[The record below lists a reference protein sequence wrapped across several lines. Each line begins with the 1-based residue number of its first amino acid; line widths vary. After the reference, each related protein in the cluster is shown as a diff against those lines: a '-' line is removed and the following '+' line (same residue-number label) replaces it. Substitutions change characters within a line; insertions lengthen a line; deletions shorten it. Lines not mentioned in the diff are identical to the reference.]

1 MVQGKRLAKIEKLR
15 QLNAIDF
22 IFVAYLLGVVLI
34 MVVLGWGHKY
44 FNQVIITHIVFTV
57 FILVFAYYVGFG
69 SHPALKFVRAWY
81 PILLLIYLYS
91 ESGLINNLVFE
102 APLDP
107 IYISMDKLIF
117 HCEPAMVLPVKFS
130 NRFLIEFFHFSYF
143 TYYLYLPVIGGIL
156 YFKDKQF
163 FEEFLFTI
171 SLTLLSCYLLF
182 IFFPATGPI
191 PLRRGLYSGFFP
203 SIMDL
208 IYYLDT
214 PGGAFPSSHVA
225 AAVVCMVMVLR
236 KERILGLILIPF
248 VAGLMVATIYCRY
261 HYAVDAIAGIIYG
274 ILMIL
279 LCDFLY
285 KRMASYFVTVH
296 GFKGSEVKG

>member
-15 QLNAIDF
+15 QLNAVDF

-130 NRFLIEFFHFSYF
+130 NRFLSQSLRNFSQRSYK
-143 TYYLYLPVIGGIL
+143 YLV
-156 YFKDKQF
+156 FKTFIK
-163 FEEFLFTI
+163 
-171 SLTLLSCYLLF
+171 LLN
-182 IFFPATGPI
+182 
-191 PLRRGLYSGFFP
+191 
-203 SIMDL
+203 
-208 IYYLDT
+208 
-214 PGGAFPSSHVA
+214 
-225 AAVVCMVMVLR
+225 
-236 KERILGLILIPF
+236 K
-248 VAGLMVATIYCRY
+248 
-261 HYAVDAIAGIIYG
+261 
-274 ILMIL
+274 
-279 LCDFLY
+279 
-285 KRMASYFVTVH
+285 
-296 GFKGSEVKG
+296 